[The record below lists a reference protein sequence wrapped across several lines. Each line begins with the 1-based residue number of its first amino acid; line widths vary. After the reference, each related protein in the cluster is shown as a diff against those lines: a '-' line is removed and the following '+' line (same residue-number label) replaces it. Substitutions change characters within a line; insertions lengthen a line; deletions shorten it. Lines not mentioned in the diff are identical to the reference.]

1 MRHIL
6 PYDNSHNFSLKWP
19 ILVIF
24 WANMV
29 NSHVPICP
37 MMTKSLYMTILVG
50 RIGLK
55 DDYSTDTI
63 RDCVQRS
70 TTLFGPFLTPPPPSL
85 QFDHVGYTP
94 PLKCRCK
101 LSTKGEGLLPTYND
115 I

>member
-29 NSHVPICP
+29 NSHVSICT

-55 DDYSTDTI
+55 DYQSTDTI
-63 RDCVQRS
+63 GDLYYEGMEAGGGTKRQ
-70 TTLFGPFLTPPPPSL
+70 LFGNFLAFSESSHQLGPEKP
-85 QFDHVGYTP
+85 
-94 PLKCRCK
+94 
-101 LSTKGEGLLPTYND
+101 
-115 I
+115 